1 MLNKVTQRKI
11 VIQNDLYI
19 VKEFNYI
26 MFTYLGI
33 FIEIELKWNRKM
45 CKSVSVWSPLV
56 LELRD

>member
-11 VIQNDLYI
+11 VIQNDL
-19 VKEFNYI
+19 FNYI